1 MQCVGNVNWCS
12 QYGNSVEVPQ
22 KLEKEIP
29 LNLASLLLTI
39 NPKELKAESQR
50 NTLRVFEKY
59 SIPHS

>member
-1 MQCVGNVNWCS
+1 MV
-12 QYGNSVEVPQ
+12 VPQ

-29 LNLASLLLTI
+29 LNSASLLLTV
-39 NPKELKAESQR
+39 NPKELKAESQG